1 MPEDNAPAEEPVTE
15 EQYTNLETE
24 EYAGRTV
31 TPDNE
36 YMFERAPEAVTFDT
50 FSGPAYVSSVLGAD
64 NAAGA
69 PDLHYVVFDPGVINN
84 WHTHEGGQILFVT
97 DGIGYHQM
105 EGGPVQVLYPGD
117 VALCPPGVKHWH
129 GGSADTSFGHIVVNT
144 NPELMGLEWFDR
156 ISEEEYAKLPTEK
169 AAETAN

>member
-64 NAAGA
+64 NAA
-69 PDLHYVVFDPGVINN
+69 
-84 WHTHEGGQILFVT
+84 
-97 DGIGYHQM
+97 
-105 EGGPVQVLYPGD
+105 
-117 VALCPPGVKHWH
+117 
-129 GGSADTSFGHIVVNT
+129 
-144 NPELMGLEWFDR
+144 
-156 ISEEEYAKLPTEK
+156 
-169 AAETAN
+169 